1 MKNPEVSRDKFAIPE
16 ITSDQTKFRGTADV
30 ISDVLTSQLLTDK
43 YQNLQTEFIRRL
55 SSTHTQEIK
64 QLLELAELGD
74 QFLRYLL
81 TLAGDAVP
89 QNRIIF
95 TVVKTPSVGSIQ
107 SILAPQKKS
116 DLATVVD
123 LVDIVVEIVS
133 GH

>member
-74 QFLRYLL
+74 QF
-81 TLAGDAVP
+81 
-89 QNRIIF
+89 F
-95 TVVKTPSVGSIQ
+95 C
-107 SILAPQKKS
+107 
-116 DLATVVD
+116 
-123 LVDIVVEIVS
+123 
-133 GH
+133 